1 MARGIAKLG
10 DLLDRVK
17 NVSRNLTQNL
27 TQNLTKEKVK
37 SELAWMSGNAVICG
51 AAKILTGAIIT
62 SASSTALVAK
72 ALTAATL
79 VTATPAIATAAGIV
93 VGGVLLT
100 SIRHIK
106 EQVDVDAK
114 KDGNTD
120 SRLKLAI
127 RHLNRAEI
135 WDHMKTSQFR
145 TRLLLNWGVS
155 LGTFGLLEGT
165 DIGQKVAE
173 HAGKAIQKTAHWLSG
188 RANAV
193 CSMLKNAVN
202 LNAKSVMPIQSAL
215 AMPAPA
221 PVPNAVVVDAPPTP
235 AAPSAAVPPPKMGAP
250 ALIAEKDLRTP
261 QQIKDYA
268 YTLLNGK
275 NGVTADPK
283 TAIELYKISAT
294 AGNKQAI
301 ENLRFLASQKQYKG
315 FGLTEYL
322 KSHPTP
328 VAHSPTTGTA
338 GAKSLAPTKPSRIHM
353 EFPAP
358 KPINP
363 AAAIPV
369 PAADPYDLSAYFRDE
384 TPEPPSAPRVV
395 MKCTTGLNLE
405 TIKTLDKTQPLIPDC
420 DVRTNLT
427 HAGDLLEID
436 DNQYYYDGKKPVYTL
451 NWAGRIAEEFTA
463 RKAGYLRA
471 ITEKLFTAAPPSPA
485 PVNIA
490 RVTPPESWLVH
501 NIQ

>member
-10 DLLDRVK
+10 RFLYERVQ
-17 NVSRNLTQNL
+17 NVS
-27 TQNLTKEKVK
+27 QNLTKEKVK
-37 SELAWMSGNAVICG
+37 SELAWMAGNAAICG
-51 AAKILTGAIIT
+51 AAKILT
-62 SASSTALVAK
+62 
-72 ALTAATL
+72 AATL
-79 VTATPAIATAAGIV
+79 ATVTPAAIATAAGIV
-93 VGGVLLT
+93 LGGVVAT

-106 EQVDVDAK
+106 EQVDVDVK

-127 RHLNRAEI
+127 RHLNRVEI

-155 LGTFGLLEGT
+155 IGTFGLLEGT
-165 DIGQKVAE
+165 DIGQNVVE
-173 HAGKAIQKTAHWLSG
+173 HAGKAFQKTTHWLSD

-193 CSMLKNAVN
+193 FSMFHRETQLDLGTIRVN
-202 LNAKSVMPIQSAL
+202 LKTIRSVPQLHPAAEVTTTAPAAAPVPVEVAAPT
-215 AMPAPA
+215 AMPAP
-221 PVPNAVVVDAPPTP
+221 PTP
-235 AAPSAAVPPPKMGAP
+235 EANASN
-250 ALIAEKDLRTP
+250 LIAKNGLRTP

-275 NGVTADPK
+275 NGVPADPDV
-283 TAIELYKISAT
+283 AIALYKEA
-294 AGNKQAI
+294 AQMGNLQARAD
-301 ENLRFLASQKQYKG
+301 LAYLASQKDYKD

-328 VAHSPTTGTA
+328 VTHSPTTGTA
-338 GAKSLAPTKPSRIHM
+338 GAKSLAPTKPSRIRM

-363 AAAIPV
+363 AAEIPV

-395 MKCTTGLNLE
+395 MECTTGLTPE

-420 DVRTNLT
+420 DVRTNYVFPGDTLVIDGQEMTKAAGPRKLT
-427 HAGDLLEID
+427 LE
-436 DNQYYYDGKKPVYTL
+436 
-451 NWAGRIAEEFTA
+451 WAGRLVEEFTA
-463 RKAGYLRA
+463 RKAGLLRA
-471 ITEKLFTAAPPSPA
+471 MAEKFAAAAAPSPA
-485 PVNIA
+485 PVALA
-490 RVTPPESWLVH
+490 RVAETPENWLVH

>member
-10 DLLDRVK
+10 RFLYERVQ
-17 NVSRNLTQNL
+17 NVS
-27 TQNLTKEKVK
+27 QNLTKEKVK
-37 SELAWMSGNAVICG
+37 SELAWMAGNAAICG
-51 AAKILTGAIIT
+51 AAKILT
-62 SASSTALVAK
+62 
-72 ALTAATL
+72 AATL
-79 VTATPAIATAAGIV
+79 ATATPAAIVTAAGIV
-93 VGGVLLT
+93 VGGVLAT

-114 KDGNTD
+114 KEGNTD

-155 LGTFGLLEGT
+155 IGTFGLLEGT
-165 DIGQKVAE
+165 DIGHTITE
-173 HAGKAIQKTAHWLSG
+173 HAGKAFQKTTHWLSD

-193 CSMLKNAVN
+193 FSMFKNAVKLDAKPVMN
-202 LNAKSVMPIQSAL
+202 LPRTVAASAPAPAAVVPDAPVMATTDAPAAVEAAAPT
-215 AMPAPA
+215 AMPAP
-221 PVPNAVVVDAPPTP
+221 PTP
-235 AAPSAAVPPPKMGAP
+235 EANASN
-250 ALIAEKDLRTP
+250 LIAKNGLRTP

-275 NGVTADPK
+275 NGVPADPDV
-283 TAIELYKISAT
+283 AIALYKEA
-294 AGNKQAI
+294 AQMGNLQARAD
-301 ENLRFLASQKQYKG
+301 LAYLASQKDYKD

-328 VAHSPTTGTA
+328 VTHSPTTGTA
-338 GAKSLAPTKPSRIHM
+338 GAKSLAPTKPSRIRM

-363 AAAIPV
+363 AAEIPV

-395 MKCTTGLNLE
+395 MECTTGLTPE

-420 DVRTNLT
+420 DVRTNYVFPGDTLVIDGQEMTKAAGPRKLT
-427 HAGDLLEID
+427 LE
-436 DNQYYYDGKKPVYTL
+436 
-451 NWAGRIAEEFTA
+451 WAGRLVEEFTA
-463 RKAGYLRA
+463 RKAGLLRA
-471 ITEKLFTAAPPSPA
+471 MAEKFAAAAAPSPA
-485 PVNIA
+485 PVARAMATTPENWLGRNI
-490 RVTPPESWLVH
+490 
-501 NIQ
+501 